1 VISKWGL
8 SDYVGA
14 AVFMAIPL
22 GIALAVKAAW
32 LGSLISA
39 AIGLGIYVLLDLW
52 GRKALVKQAATK
64 WAKDS
69 EEHRKTL
76 QLRSDRSRQ
85 LKPRP
90 VGRQRTRNRF

>member
-1 VISKWGL
+1 VISKWSLG
-8 SDYVGA
+8 DYIGA
-14 AVFMAIPL
+14 ALFMAIPL
-22 GIALAVKAAW
+22 GIAVAVGAAW
-32 LGSLISA
+32 FGSSVSA
-39 AIGLGIYVLLDLW
+39 AIGLGAYVVLDLW

-69 EEHRKTL
+69 EEHRKAL

-85 LKPRP
+85 SKPRP